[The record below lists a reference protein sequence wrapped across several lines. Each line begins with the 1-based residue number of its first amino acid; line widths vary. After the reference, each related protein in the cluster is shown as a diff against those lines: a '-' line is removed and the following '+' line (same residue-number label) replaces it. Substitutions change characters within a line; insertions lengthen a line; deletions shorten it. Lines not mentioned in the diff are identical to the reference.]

1 MKKLQWWF
9 RIVGVFYL
17 LLTLMNVYFLF
28 LADGSQMFADT
39 LPAPMNT
46 EPLAV
51 RAFMDAWLV
60 FVLELGV
67 LGAMALVASRAPLQ
81 NKIMVWV
88 IIWAEVFRGILA
100 DGIWIMRG
108 YDAGSYIPF
117 IVIHLIVIVSGLW
130 AMRQAQAE
138 METAVTPNLAAGD

>member
-28 LADGSQMFADT
+28 IGGGSQMFADT
-39 LPAPMNT
+39 LPAPTNT

-60 FVLELGV
+60 FVLEFGV

-81 NKIMVWV
+81 NEIMVWV
-88 IIWAEVFRGILA
+88 IIWAELFRVQARQKGNHLR
-100 DGIWIMRG
+100 MKRG
-108 YDAGSYIPF
+108 NLSVTAPIHPGDLPPNVLRSIP
-117 IVIHLIVIVSGLW
+117 
-130 AMRQAQAE
+130 RQAH
-138 METAVTPNLAAGD
+138 MTPDAFLELL

>member
-1 MKKLQWWF
+1 MRKLTWWF

-17 LLTLMNVYFLF
+17 LLTLMNIYFLF
-28 LADGSQMFADT
+28 IGDGSQMIADT

-60 FVLELGV
+60 FVFELGV

-81 NKIMVWV
+81 NRIMAWV
-88 IIWAEVFRGILA
+88 IIWAELFRGVVA
-100 DGIWIMRG
+100 DVIWIMRG
-108 YDAGSYIPF
+108 YSVSSYIVF
-117 IVIHLIVIVSGLW
+117 IIIHLIIIATGVMFV
-130 AMRQAQAE
+130 RQAQT
-138 METAVTPNLAAGD
+138 ETA